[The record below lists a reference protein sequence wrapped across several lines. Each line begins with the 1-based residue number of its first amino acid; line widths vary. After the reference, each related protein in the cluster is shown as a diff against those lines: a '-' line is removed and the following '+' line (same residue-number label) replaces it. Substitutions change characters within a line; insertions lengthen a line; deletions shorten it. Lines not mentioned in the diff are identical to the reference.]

1 MAAPA
6 SAPGATR
13 TASDRPSLRW
23 RVVDIV
29 IASVLGVA
37 GGLVFVLW
45 NLAYNPVTAPLE
57 AFLPGL
63 QALFHGIWLF
73 PGVLVAL
80 IVRKPGAALYGEIV
94 AASASVLISGTEW
107 GPLTLLSGLVQGL
120 GAELVLAILLYK
132 AWGLVPAIVA
142 GAGAGVGM
150 VVLDLIVW
158 YPGAA
163 VEFAAIYAVSGI
175 VSGAVFAGLGS
186 WLIMRGLA
194 RTGALSRFAAGREL
208 GSRAES

>member
-1 MAAPA
+1 MEISESDTITPRAP
-6 SAPGATR
+6 
-13 TASDRPSLRW
+13 RPTFRW

-29 IASVLGVA
+29 IASVLAVA
-37 GGLVFVLW
+37 GGLIFILW
-45 NLAYNPVTAPLE
+45 NLAYNPVTAPLA
-57 AFLPGL
+57 AFIPGL

-80 IVRKPGAALYGEIV
+80 IVRKPGAALYGELV

-120 GAELVLAILLYK
+120 GAELVLALLLYRM
-132 AWGLVPAIVA
+132 WGLVPAILA

-150 VVLDLIVW
+150 VVLDLILW

-163 VEFAAIYAVSGI
+163 IEFALIYSVSGI
-175 VSGAVFAGLGS
+175 ISGAVFAGLGS
-186 WLIMRGLA
+186 WLIVRGLA

-208 GSRAES
+208 GSRVAT

>member
-6 SAPGATR
+6 TDTTSTAPA
-13 TASDRPSLRW
+13 RPSLRW

-37 GGLVFVLW
+37 GGLIFVLW

-120 GAELVLAILLYK
+120 GAELVFAILLYK

-163 VEFAAIYAVSGI
+163 VEFASIYAVSGV
-175 VSGAVFAGLGS
+175 VSGAIFAGLGS

-208 GSRAES
+208 GSRAAS

>member
-1 MAAPA
+1 MASTESDTTTPRAP
-6 SAPGATR
+6 
-13 TASDRPSLRW
+13 RPTFRW

-29 IASVLGVA
+29 IASVLAVA
-37 GGLVFVLW
+37 GGLIFILW
-45 NLAYNPVTAPLE
+45 NLAYNPVTAPLS
-57 AFLPGL
+57 AFIPGL

-80 IVRKPGAALYGEIV
+80 IVRKPGAALYGELV

-120 GAELVLAILLYK
+120 GAELVLALLLYRM
-132 AWGLVPAIVA
+132 WGLVPAILA

-150 VVLDLIVW
+150 VVLDLILW

-163 VEFAAIYAVSGI
+163 TEFALIYSVSGI
-175 VSGAVFAGLGS
+175 ISGALFAGLGS

-208 GSRAES
+208 GSRVAT

>member
-1 MAAPA
+1 MAAPE
-6 SAPGATR
+6 PATA
-13 TASDRPSLRW
+13 TATSSPRPSMRW

-63 QALFHGIWLF
+63 QALFHGVWLF

-163 VEFAAIYAVSGI
+163 VEFAMIYAVSGI
-175 VSGAVFAGLGS
+175 LSGAVFAGLGS

>member
-1 MAAPA
+1 MVA
-6 SAPGATR
+6 
-13 TASDRPSLRW
+13 TASSATTTPPRPSMRW

-37 GGLVFVLW
+37 GGLIFVLW

-120 GAELVLAILLYK
+120 GAELVFAILLYK
-132 AWGLVPAIVA
+132 AWGIVPAIVA

-150 VVLDLIVW
+150 VVLDLLVW

-163 VEFAAIYAVSGI
+163 IEFATIYAISGI
-175 VSGAVFAGLGS
+175 ISGAVFAGLGS

-208 GSRAES
+208 RARDAS

>member
-1 MAAPA
+1 MVTT
-6 SAPGATR
+6 ATDTTR
-13 TASDRPSLRW
+13 SRGPRPTFRW

-37 GGLVFVLW
+37 GGLVFILW
-45 NLAYNPVTAPLE
+45 NLAYNPVTAPFE

-63 QALFHGIWLF
+63 QALFHGVWLF

-120 GAELVLAILLYK
+120 GAELVLALLLYRM
-132 AWGLVPAIVA
+132 WGLVPAILA

-150 VVLDLIVW
+150 VILDLILW

-163 VEFAAIYAVSGI
+163 VEFAVIYAISGI
-175 VSGAVFAGLGS
+175 ISGALFAGLGS

-208 GSRAES
+208 GSRATT

>member
-1 MAAPA
+1 M
-6 SAPGATR
+6 
-13 TASDRPSLRW
+13 RW

-37 GGLVFVLW
+37 GGLIFVLW

-120 GAELVLAILLYK
+120 GAELVFAILLYK
-132 AWGLVPAIVA
+132 AWGIVPAIVA

-150 VVLDLIVW
+150 VVLDLLVW

-163 VEFAAIYAVSGI
+163 IEFATIYAISGI
-175 VSGAVFAGLGS
+175 ISGAVFAGLGS

-208 GSRAES
+208 RARDAS

>member
-1 MAAPA
+1 MAASATGTTTSTAPA
-6 SAPGATR
+6 
-13 TASDRPSLRW
+13 RPSLRW

-120 GAELVLAILLYK
+120 GAELVFAILLYK

-163 VEFAAIYAVSGI
+163 LEFASIYAVSGI

-208 GSRAES
+208 GSRAAS

>member
-1 MAAPA
+1 MV
-6 SAPGATR
+6 T
-13 TASDRPSLRW
+13 TASSSSTTTPARPSLRW

-37 GGLVFVLW
+37 GGLIFVLW

-80 IVRKPGAALYGEIV
+80 VVRKPGAALYGELV

-132 AWGLVPAIVA
+132 AWGLVPAILA

-158 YPGAA
+158 YPGAG
-163 VEFAAIYAVSGI
+163 VEFASIYAVSGI
-175 VSGAVFAGLGS
+175 ISGAIFAGLGS

-194 RTGALSRFAAGREL
+194 RTGALNRFASGREL
-208 GSRAES
+208 RSRDAS

>member
-1 MAAPA
+1 MAASSTTSTAPA
-6 SAPGATR
+6 
-13 TASDRPSLRW
+13 RPSLRW

-132 AWGLVPAIVA
+132 AWGLIPAILA

-150 VVLDLIVW
+150 VVLDLILW

-163 VEFAAIYAVSGI
+163 LEFASIYAVSGV
-175 VSGAVFAGLGS
+175 VSGAIFAGLGS

-208 GSRAES
+208 GSRAAS

>member
-1 MAAPA
+1 MAA
-6 SAPGATR
+6 S
-13 TASDRPSLRW
+13 ASDTTSTTPARPSLRW

-37 GGLVFVLW
+37 GGLIFVLW

-120 GAELVLAILLYK
+120 GAELVFAILLYK
-132 AWGLVPAIVA
+132 AWGIVPAIVA
-142 GAGAGVGM
+142 GAGAGVGL

-163 VEFAAIYAVSGI
+163 LEFASIYAVSGV
-175 VSGAVFAGLGS
+175 VSGAIFAGLGA

-208 GSRAES
+208 GSRADS